1 MQEIITYIIIAAASA
16 VALYKF
22 YTSVF
27 AKKKAAG
34 CGDCGCGDCGCGKQ
48 SCGTQL

>member
-27 AKKKAAG
+27 AKKKAAS
-34 CGDCGCGDCGCGKQ
+34 CGDCGCGKQ

>member
-1 MQEIITYIIIAAASA
+1 MQEVITYIIIAAASV

-34 CGDCGCGDCGCGKQ
+34 GCGDCGCGKPACN
-48 SCGTQL
+48 S

>member
-34 CGDCGCGDCGCGKQ
+34 CGDCGCGKQ

>member
-1 MQEIITYIIIAAASA
+1 MQEVITYIIVATASV

-27 AKKKAAG
+27 AKKKATA
-34 CGDCGCGDCGCGKQ
+34 GCGDCGCGKQ
-48 SCGTQL
+48 SCNS

>member
-1 MQEIITYIIIAAASA
+1 MQEVITYIIIAAAST

-27 AKKKAAG
+27 AKKKTA
-34 CGDCGCGDCGCGKQ
+34 GCGDCGCGKQ
-48 SCGTQL
+48 SCSS